1 MFENRDW
8 WPAILIQ
15 LHKHEWV
22 NFPPAIDSIMSGL
35 IVHSASY
42 LLADQN
48 AGAVIRAESVKAI
61 VESAQSMD
69 RLHDEAMKQ
78 LSGKGNALNTGQKNL
93 SGAGVNA

>member
-8 WPAILIQ
+8 WPAILTQ

-35 IVHSASY
+35 IIHSASY

-69 RLHDEAMKQ
+69 RLHDEAMKNF
-78 LSGKGNALNTGQKNL
+78 GGTNALNAGKKTL
-93 SGAGVNA
+93 SGAGANV